1 MSLARWTTT
10 AFHDE
15 ARAWVAE
22 QLADRGM
29 TLTGEWEQPHARP
42 WSSALRF
49 ETTDGRVWFKVNGPG
64 TVHEASLVRLIDERV
79 PGLVPEVLAV
89 DAARGWSVSRDGG
102 PMLRETAPPEQ
113 LWPAWEGIVAR
124 YAEAQLR
131 LADAGPAVLAAG
143 VAEVSPATVPGLLEE
158 LTGELAG
165 VPVDQGGLTAEETDG
180 LVAMQPA
187 VRDWCAELGAIG
199 VPDSVQHD
207 DLHSG
212 NVCWGGSVASARII
226 DWGDTTWGSPLGTM
240 LGTLNSIAW
249 HAGLFGDDGRVD
261 APEVVRVRDA
271 YLEPFTAYVDRATL
285 VRGVQLARRTGCV
298 GKALSYRAALTG
310 APQSAHQEME
320 FPVRAWLLEL
330 IVSPA
335 AT

>member
-10 AFHDE
+10 DFHDE
-15 ARAWVAE
+15 VRAWVAE
-22 QLADRGM
+22 QLADRG
-29 TLTGEWEQPHARP
+29 TRLTGEWEQPHARP

-64 TVHEASLVRLIDERV
+64 TAHEASLVRLIDERV

-102 PMLRETAPPEQ
+102 PMLRGTAPPEQ

-131 LADAGPAVLAAG
+131 LAEAGPAVLAAG
-143 VAEVSPATVPGLLEE
+143 VAEASPATVPALLEE
-158 LTGELAG
+158 LTGELAA
-165 VPVDQGGLTAEETDG
+165 VPVDRGGLTAEETDG
-180 LVAMQPA
+180 LAAMQPR
-187 VRDWCAELGAIG
+187 VRDWCSELAAMG

-226 DWGDTTWGSPLGTM
+226 DWGDTSWGSPLGTM

-285 VRGVQLARRTGCV
+285 VRGVHVARRTACV
-298 GKALSYRAALTG
+298 GKALAYRAALTG
-310 APQSAHQEME
+310 APLAAHREMD

-330 IVSPA
+330 LTP
-335 AT
+335 

>member
-10 AFHDE
+10 DFHDE
-15 ARAWVAE
+15 VRTWVAE

-29 TLTGEWEQPHARP
+29 RLTGEWEQPHARP

-64 TVHEASLVRLIDERV
+64 TLHEASLVRLIDARV

-89 DAARGWSVSRDGG
+89 DTARGWSVSRDGG
-102 PMLRETAPPEQ
+102 PMLRETATPEQ

-131 LADAGPAVLAAG
+131 LAEAGPAVLAAG
-143 VAEVSPATVPGLLEE
+143 VAEASPATVPALLEE
-158 LTGELAG
+158 LTGELAA

-180 LVAMQPA
+180 LAAMQPK
-187 VRDWCAELGAIG
+187 VSDWCSELAAIG

-285 VRGVQLARRTGCV
+285 VRGVHVARRTGCV

-310 APQSAHQEME
+310 APLAAHREME

-330 IVSPA
+330 LTP
-335 AT
+335 

>member
-1 MSLARWTTT
+1 VS
-10 AFHDE
+10 
-15 ARAWVAE
+15 E

-29 TLTGEWEQPHARP
+29 WLTGEWEQTHARP

-89 DAARGWSVSRDGG
+89 DLTRGWSVSRDGG
-102 PMLRETAPPEQ
+102 PMLRETAPPER
-113 LWPAWEGIVAR
+113 LWSAWEGIVAR

-131 LADAGPAVLAAG
+131 LAGAGPAVRAAG
-143 VAEVSPATVPGLLEE
+143 VAEVSPATLPTLLEQ
-158 LTGELAG
+158 LTDELAG
-165 VPVDQGGLTAEETDG
+165 VPVEQGGLTAAETG
-180 LVAMQPA
+180 RVVAMQSE
-187 VRDWCAELGAIG
+187 VRDWCAELAAVG

-226 DWGDTTWGSPLGTM
+226 DWGDTSWGSPLGTM

-271 YLEPFTAYVDRATL
+271 
-285 VRGVQLARRTGCV
+285 
-298 GKALSYRAALTG
+298 
-310 APQSAHQEME
+310 
-320 FPVRAWLLEL
+320 
-330 IVSPA
+330 
-335 AT
+335 

>member
-15 ARAWVAE
+15 ARDWVAE

-102 PMLRETAPPEQ
+102 PMLRETAPPED

-131 LADAGPAVLAAG
+131 LADARAAVLAAG
-143 VAEVSPATVPGLLEE
+143 VAEVSPATVPRVARE
-158 LTGELAG
+158 LVAELATL
-165 VPVDQGGLTAEETDG
+165 PVDEGGLGPEQADGLTAALPG
-180 LVAMQPA
+180 LEA
-187 VRDWCAELGAIG
+187 VCAELAAVG

-226 DWGDTTWGSPLGTM
+226 DWGDTTWGCPLSTM
-240 LGTLNSIAW
+240 LGTLNSVAW
-249 HAGLFGDDGRVD
+249 HAGLFGDEGRVD
-261 APEVVRVRDA
+261 APQVVRVRDA
-271 YLEPFTAYVDRATL
+271 YLEPFTAYADRAAL

-298 GKALSYRAALTG
+298 GKAVAYRAALAGQPVT
-310 APQSAHQEME
+310 AHEEMD

-330 IVSPA
+330 LDG
-335 AT
+335 